1 MKRLRFFRSLFA
13 WFVIVGAT
21 ILFGIPSIFAA
32 FVPPRGDWYLMFARG
47 WARTLLFATGVKVK
61 AAGGDRIDPSAS
73 YIYFANHESF
83 YDILV
88 LFAYLPGQIRFLA
101 KQGLF
106 YLPILGWSMAAAG
119 FVPVDRFDRRNAAA
133 SLEKAAKK
141 LKRGKSLIIFPEQTR
156 TQTGEL
162 LPFKKGGVLI
172 ALKTGHPIVPVGL
185 AGTFPI
191 LKKGSFFLTP
201 GPVAIEIGDPI
212 ATAGKTVADR
222 DELLNASREAVLR
235 LREKGRVSLSLD
247 GRGQAPKV
255 RG

>member
-1 MKRLRFFRSLFA
+1 M
-13 WFVIVGAT
+13 
-21 ILFGIPSIFAA
+21 
-32 FVPPRGDWYLMFARG
+32 
-47 WARTLLFATGVKVK
+47 
-61 AAGGDRIDPSAS
+61 
-73 YIYFANHESF
+73 
-83 YDILV
+83 

-106 YLPILGWSMAAAG
+106 YLPFLGWSMAAAG
-119 FVPVDRFDRRNAAA
+119 FVPVDRFDRKSAAA
-133 SLEKAAKK
+133 SLEKAAKR

-212 ATAGKTVADR
+212 PTAGKTVANR
-222 DELLNASREAVLR
+222 EELLHASREAVLR
-235 LREKGRVSLSLD
+235 LREKARAALSHKT
-247 GRGQAPKV
+247 RG
-255 RG
+255 

>member
-1 MKRLRFFRSLFA
+1 VRLLRSLLA
-13 WFVIVGAT
+13 WVVIVGAT

-32 FVPPRGDWYLMFARG
+32 FVPPRGHWYLLFARG
-47 WARTLLFATGVKVK
+47 WSRTILLATGVRVRV
-61 AAGGDRIDPSAS
+61 GGREKLDPAAS

-83 YDILV
+83 YDILL
-88 LFAYLPGQIRFLA
+88 LFLYLPGQVRFLA

-119 FVPVDRFDRRNAAA
+119 FVPVDRSDRKRAAA
-133 SLEKAAKK
+133 SLEKAARK
-141 LKRGKSLIIFPEQTR
+141 LLHGESLIIFPEQTR

-172 ALKTGHPIVPVGL
+172 ALKTGHPIVPVGI

-201 GPVAIEIGDPI
+201 GPAALEIGDPI
-212 ATAGKTVADR
+212 PTAGKTVGDR
-222 DELLNASREAVLR
+222 EELLQASRNAVLE
-235 LREKGRVSLSLD
+235 LREKGRLSL
-247 GRGQAPKV
+247 RA
-255 RG
+255 

>member
-1 MKRLRFFRSLFA
+1 MRFLRSLFA
-13 WFVIVGAT
+13 WVVIVGAT

-32 FVPPRGDWYLMFARG
+32 FVPPRGDWYLLFARG
-47 WARTLLFATGVKVK
+47 WARTLLYATGVKVK
-61 AAGGDRIDPSAS
+61 AGGREKIDPAAS
-73 YIYFANHESF
+73 SIYFANHESF

-88 LFAYLPGQIRFLA
+88 LFAHLPGQIRFLA

-119 FVPVDRFDRRNAAA
+119 FVPVDRSDRKRAAA
-133 SLEKAAKK
+133 SLDVAAKK
-141 LKRGKSLIIFPEQTR
+141 LKRGKSLVIFPEQTR

-172 ALKTGHPIVPVGL
+172 ALKTGYPIVPVGL

-212 ATAGKTVADR
+212 PTAGRTVADR
-222 DELLNASREAVLR
+222 EEILQASREAVLR
-235 LREKGRVSLSLD
+235 LREKARASLLVRV
-247 GRGQAPKV
+247 
-255 RG
+255 